1 MFAPAPEAKPNK
13 GAVAQLGE
21 RVLCKHEV
29 VGSIPSGSTI
39 DLVSSPS
46 GVLCCLRLS
55 QEIRPDLRVTDLA
68 GPLGLCLLFVI
79 VNRFF

>member
-1 MFAPAPEAKPNK
+1 
-13 GAVAQLGE
+13 
-21 RVLCKHEV
+21 
-29 VGSIPSGSTI
+29 
-39 DLVSSPS
+39 VSSPS

-55 QEIRPDLRVTDLA
+55 QEIRPDLRVADLA